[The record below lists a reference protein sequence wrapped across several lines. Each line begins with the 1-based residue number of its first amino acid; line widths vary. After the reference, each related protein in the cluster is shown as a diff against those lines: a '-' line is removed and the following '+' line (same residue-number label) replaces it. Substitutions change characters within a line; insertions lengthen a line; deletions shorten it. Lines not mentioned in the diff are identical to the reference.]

1 MRRRWWVMALTA
13 GIMIAVVAA
22 QRKDRPPVHVFR
34 VTVGLK
40 DEKPADWSGKIKVE
54 GGAIVALE
62 GWRFEGQDAIVSKEE
77 WKCRTHEYIAPTER
91 YKLAIP
97 EKPTPEPKT
106 KPWPNGVTLTIQGD
120 KPQVTLTLAQGKI
133 EFKAAELLLGEPKT
147 FVEGQVRVERLP
159 EVSSPRPPA
168 PANAMDPH
176 QDDYPAF
183 WVRYK
188 TNKHYLAWVS
198 YQKSKDRVLLSE
210 RDGPDGSWSEPVE
223 VSGAGD
229 HFRVALAS
237 THSDRLWVVYA
248 CQRKGNWDLY
258 GRQYKIDDGTAKPEG
273 DEARLTDAPGPD
285 FWHRMTTD
293 SKGRAWLVW
302 QGFRDGQ
309 SDIFARCCDD
319 KGWHDPIKVSDSKA
333 NDWDPCIAADTKED
347 RVWIGWDSYHY
358 GYNGI
363 CVRSVSSA
371 RTMGE
376 LESNIEVD
384 ETDTRRN
391 AHISLACDKDGTLWS
406 AWEEGGDQWGKD
418 TGLFFESTGGSM
430 LYTNRQIQVRVRI
443 KGRWIRLKNEF
454 LDALPA
460 EMRDFNELPHLQP
473 DSEGRMW
480 LAFRH
485 RTCRRPRED
494 GWAAQGRWDAFAIAF
509 NGEEWTKPIP
519 LQNSEG
525 RNDMR
530 FSSQRDRDGR
540 VYFAYGS
547 DHRRWQPPA
556 MTERNL
562 AVYVSHLLA
571 ATKLEALRTQE
582 ARGMPP
588 RRGGPV
594 HPKEKDQVARIR
606 GYKIEHAGKTYRIY
620 RGDLHRHTDISTD
633 GVGDGSLMDLHRYG
647 LDAAAMDF
655 ILVGDHN
662 MGNDREYPW
671 WRTQKA
677 NDLYTVPGAFISMYG
692 YERSVRYPN
701 GHRNIIWTE
710 RGHRTLPLPQQAIP
724 AQMAAD
730 TAKLYQY
737 LKDTGGICTA
747 HSSATE
753 QGTDWKEFDPKL
765 EPIVE
770 LFQGFQSAYEMDG
783 APLSIDKTTKIVH
796 QSFRPDGFVVN
807 ALDKGYRLGFQASS
821 DHVSTHVSYAC
832 VISDDFSRKGL
843 VEAMKARHTYAATDN
858 IILDFRAGRLGMM
871 GDEIATTIPEF
882 QVTVIGTAPL
892 DRVEVIRNGKVAH
905 TAKPEKESEELK
917 FTWRDPNPEKNKT
930 SYYYL
935 RAIQKNKHMAW
946 ASPIW
951 VKGD

>member
-1 MRRRWWVMALTA
+1 MRRRWWVMALAA

-22 QRKDRPPVHVFR
+22 QRRNGPPVHVFR
-34 VTVGLK
+34 ITVGLK
-40 DEKPADWSGKIKVE
+40 DEKPADWSGKVKVE
-54 GGAIVALE
+54 GGEIVALE

-97 EKPTPEPKT
+97 EKPAPEPKT
-106 KPWPNGVTLTIQGD
+106 KPWSNGVTLTIQGD

-133 EFKAAELLLGEPKT
+133 EFKAVELLLGEPKA
-147 FVEGQVRVERLP
+147 FVDGQVRVERLP
-159 EVSSPRPPA
+159 EVSSPRPAA
-168 PANAMDPH
+168 PANAMDPY
-176 QDDYPAF
+176 QDDYPAL
-183 WVRYK
+183 WIRYK

-198 YQKSKDRVLLSE
+198 YQKGKDRVLLSE
-210 RDGPDGSWSEPVE
+210 RDGPDGAWSEPVE
-223 VSGAGD
+223 VSGPGD

-258 GRQYKIDDGTAKPEG
+258 GRQYKIDGGTAKPEG
-273 DEARLTDAPGPD
+273 DEVRLTDAPGPD

-309 SDIFARCCDD
+309 ADIFARCCDD

-347 RVWIGWDSYHY
+347 RVWIGWDTYDQ
-358 GYNGI
+358 GYYDLRVRPVANGPKQE
-363 CVRSVSSA
+363 RGATETRLGQARGGGFSA
-371 RTMGE
+371 H
-376 LESNIEVD
+376 L
-384 ETDTRRN
+384 
-391 AHISLACDKDGTLWS
+391 SLACDQDGRLWA
-406 AWEEGGDQWGKD
+406 AWDEASLHWGKD
-418 TGLFFESTGGSM
+418 TGLFYDKSSGSR
-430 LYTNRQIQVRVRI
+430 LYSERNIMVAVRVNGNWRGVKDLSEI
-443 KGRWIRLKNEF
+443 
-454 LDALPA
+454 LP
-460 EMRDFNELPHLQP
+460 ESMREYHELPQLQP
-473 DSEGRMW
+473 DSEGRLW
-480 LAFRH
+480 IAFRY

-494 GWAAQGRWDAFAIAF
+494 GWAAQGRWDMAAVAHLGDRWI
-509 NGEEWTKPIP
+509 GPIP
-519 LQNSEG
+519 LQQSGG

-530 FSSQRDRDGR
+530 ISSQRDRDGNTF
-540 VYFAYGS
+540 FAYAS
-547 DHRRWQPPA
+547 DHRGWLPPG

-562 AVYVSHLLA
+562 NVNVSRLA
-571 ATKLEALRTQE
+571 GAPKPGKFDL
-582 ARGMPP
+582 
-588 RRGGPV
+588 GPV
-594 HPKEKDQVARIR
+594 FERQFKSLPPDHPNEKDQVARIR
-606 GYKIEHAGKTYRIY
+606 GYKFEHAGKTYRIY

-647 LDAAAMDF
+647 LDAAALDF

-677 NDLYTVPGAFISMYG
+677 NDLYTIPAAFISMYG

-730 TAKLYQY
+730 TRKLYQY

-783 APLSIDKTTKIVH
+783 APFSIDKTTKIVH
-796 QSFRPDGFVVN
+796 QGFRPDGFVVN

-871 GDEIATTIPEF
+871 GDEITTTIPEF
-882 QVTVIGTAPL
+882 QVTVIGTGPL
-892 DRVEVIRNGKVAH
+892 DRVDVIRNGKVAH

-930 SYYYL
+930 SYYYV

-951 VKGD
+951 VKAN